1 MARSKANLKFSIFD
15 GLRGLSREAKLL
27 YIRLLVEPTM
37 TQAGVGALRERRW
50 ARDTEMTL
58 AEVEKALREL
68 DEKGYALYDEDTEE
82 FLVRTLIRNDGIAE
96 EPNVLWAALRA
107 AVAVESPRLR
117 KVLASELRKLPP
129 KPADKIRDGK
139 VVYRYP
145 DPHAVADQLDPDT
158 ATPDPGPGAGV
169 DTPAVPAVTSGNPS
183 GNLSG
188 NLSGNISGNVSD
200 RTDPGYI
207 PGTHGGTTG
216 GGGGGYLSERS
227 CLSNHSPDNSL
238 LFNVTGVTLNE
249 SESSD
254 KPQTTTRKRRRNTT
268 PTPPGF
274 DDFWATYP
282 RRTAK
287 QNAIKAYTK
296 ALKAGVPPQRIVDAA
311 KRYAA
316 AAAAAGSDPRYIPH
330 PATWLNGGRYDDP
343 EPDVPQPTTP
353 VVLQAVAGGR
363 VGHVNGHRI
372 PTTTA
377 RVAAV
382 QALKRGGDHL

>member
-1 MARSKANLKFSIFD
+1 MARSQANLKFSIFD

-58 AEVEKALREL
+58 AEIEKALREL

-96 EPNVLWAALRA
+96 KPNVLWAALRA

-183 GNLSG
+183 GNLSE

-238 LFNVTGVTLNE
+238 LLNVTPVTLSE

-268 PTPPGF
+268 LTPPGF

-296 ALKAGVPPQRIVDAA
+296 ALKAGVPPQRIIDAA

-353 VVLQAVAGGR
+353 VLQAVAGGR